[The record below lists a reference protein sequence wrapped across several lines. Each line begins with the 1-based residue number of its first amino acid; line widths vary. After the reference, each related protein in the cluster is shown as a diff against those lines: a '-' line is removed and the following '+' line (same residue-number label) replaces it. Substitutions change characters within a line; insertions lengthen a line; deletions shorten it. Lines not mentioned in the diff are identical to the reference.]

1 MRKKE
6 KKNRLK
12 KNECKCNK
20 IIMNMSIAKSRR
32 IIIGRLNIKTYT
44 SEVQREIGLYLINK
58 IHFRYAVTDP
68 PKQ

>member
-6 KKNRLK
+6 KNRLK

-44 SEVQREIGLYLINK
+44 SEVQRE
-58 IHFRYAVTDP
+58 R
-68 PKQ
+68 